1 MHRSIFYSLI
11 LSSTLVGCNIDL
23 DQDIDNGPDTPNDTG
38 VEEVEEDGPDRQKP
52 AEPGALDDLI
62 EDARDD
68 LTQAYSINPE
78 EFSEIRGEDGTIV
91 FLWPNSLETSDGVL
105 VQGQVDV
112 ELIEIYGK
120 SSMLVTD
127 VPTNAL
133 NSNGEMAQL
142 VSGGEFYIN
151 ASQNGED
158 LELNRAYMVIAPTE
172 MTGGPDMDMELFK
185 IKEDGPDGKP
195 LWVEAVP
202 VNGEEQVDVG
212 KGDTDTGSG
221 EYSFLTQEFGWSNID
236 RWYSDPRPKTTI
248 HVDVPDGWDDEN
260 SGVFLSY
267 DGENTLAR
275 FDTYDE
281 NTELFSEHYGL
292 IPIGL
297 EVHVIFMTESE
308 GTWSYAIQE
317 TTIVDNHVSVFSDP
331 NEFLETDTDGLIAA
345 IDALP

>member
-1 MHRSIFYSLI
+1 MHRTI
-11 LSSTLVGCNIDL
+11 LFPVVLSAALLGCNLEL
-23 DQDIDNGPDTPNDTG
+23 DQDIVDGPDTASDTD
-38 VEEVEEDGPDRQKP
+38 VQDDGPDRQQP
-52 AEPGALDDLI
+52 AEPGALDELV

-68 LTQAYSINPE
+68 LAQYFTANPT
-78 EFSEIRGEDGTIV
+78 EFTEIRGEEGTVV
-91 FLWPNSLETSDGVL
+91 FLWPNSLETAEGEL
-105 VQGQVDV
+105 VEGDV
-112 ELIEIYGK
+112 EIELIEIYGK
-120 SSMLVTD
+120 SSMLITD
-127 VPTNAL
+127 VPTNGL
-133 NSNGEMAQL
+133 NGEGEVAQL
-142 VSGGEFYIN
+142 VSGGEFYVN
-151 ASQNGED
+151 ATQNGEN
-158 LELNRAYMVIAPTE
+158 LELNRSYMVIAPTE
-172 MTGGPDMDMELFK
+172 NTGGPDMDMELFK
-185 IKEDGPDGKP
+185 MKEDGPDGKD
-195 LWVEAVP
+195 LWVEAEP

-212 KGDTDTGSG
+212 KGDADGGSG

-281 NTELFSEHYGL
+281 STELFSEHYGL

-308 GTWSYAIQE
+308 GTWSYAIQQ
-317 TTIVDNHVSVFSDP
+317 TTIVDNHVSVFDDP
-331 NEFLETDTDGLIAA
+331 NAFIETDTDGLIAA

>member
-1 MHRSIFYSLI
+1 MHRKILIPVVLSASLI
-11 LSSTLVGCNIDL
+11 GCNLDL
-23 DQDIDNGPDTPNDTG
+23 DLVDGPDTTPDTD
-38 VEEVEEDGPDRQKP
+38 VQEDGPDRQKP
-52 AEPGALDDLI
+52 AEPGALDELV

-68 LTQAYSINPE
+68 LTQFFNATAD
-78 EFSEIRGEDGTIV
+78 EFTEIRGDDGTIV
-91 FLWPNSLETSDGVL
+91 FLWPNSLETADGLL
-105 VQGQVDV
+105 VEGEVEI

-127 VPTNAL
+127 VPTNGL
-133 NSNGEMAQL
+133 NSNGEVAQL
-142 VSGGEFYIN
+142 VSGGEFYVN
-151 ASQNGED
+151 ATQNGED
-158 LELNRAYMVIAPTE
+158 LELNRSYMVIAPTAN
-172 MTGGPDMDMELFK
+172 TGGPDMDMELFK
-185 IKEDGPDGKP
+185 VKEDGPDGQD
-195 LWVEAVP
+195 LWVEAEP
-202 VNGEEQVDVG
+202 VNGEEQVDVN
-212 KGDTDTGSG
+212 KGDADGGSG

-281 NTELFSEHYGL
+281 TTELFSEHYGL

-317 TTIVDNHVSVFSDP
+317 TTIVDNHVSIFDDP
-331 NEFLETDTDGLIAA
+331 NAFIETDMDGLIAA